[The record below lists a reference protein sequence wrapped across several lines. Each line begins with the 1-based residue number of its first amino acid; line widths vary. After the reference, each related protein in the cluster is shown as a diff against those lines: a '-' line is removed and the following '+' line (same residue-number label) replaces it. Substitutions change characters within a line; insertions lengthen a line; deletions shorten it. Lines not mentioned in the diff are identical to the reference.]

1 MKPSEATNLAQL
13 LAATADGGFA
23 IDAEG
28 RILVWNHAAENMLG
42 YTAREAVGRPCCDL
56 LMGHDDNGNRLCCRG
71 CYGRDLVRI
80 RDQVHNF
87 DMRTRTKAGSM
98 IWVNVSM
105 LMVSSDGIGDVTVHL
120 LRDVTATREILALIR
135 ERLSTAAQLVAAAPD
150 GQRCA
155 HPARARDSAHHFDR
169 PQHQGRRREAS
180 RQPGHRPQPRPEHP
194 GQARRSQPA
203 RGGGLRD
210 PAPPDLSPPP
220 EAGSGGLG
228 HRAAARLTL
237 QHDAVATG
245 HNLRRCSG

>member
-1 MKPSEATNLAQL
+1 MRVRSSLKPSEATNLAQL

-56 LMGHDDNGNRLCCRG
+56 LMGHEDNGNRLCCRG

-87 DMRTRTKAGSM
+87 DMRTRTKSGSM

-135 ERLSTAAQLVAAAPD
+135 ERLSTAAELVAAAPD
-150 GQRCA
+150 GN
-155 HPARARDSAHHFDR
+155 
-169 PQHQGRRREAS
+169 GTLTRRELEILRIISTGLNTKDAAEKLHVSPATVRNHVQNILGKLGAHS
-180 RQPGHRPQPRPEHP
+180 RLE
-194 GQARRSQPA
+194 
-203 RGGGLRD
+203 
-210 PAPPDLSPPP
+210 
-220 EAGSGGLG
+220 
-228 HRAAARLTL
+228 
-237 QHDAVATG
+237 AVAYATR
-245 HNLRRCSG
+245 HRLI

>member
-56 LMGHDDNGNRLCCRG
+56 LMGHEDNGNRLCCRG

-87 DMRTRTKAGSM
+87 DMRTRTKSGSM

-135 ERLSTAAQLVAAAPD
+135 ERLSTAAELVAAAPD
-150 GQRCA
+150 GNGTLTRRELEILRIISTGLNTKDAAEKLHVSPATVRNHVQNILGKLGA
-155 HPARARDSAHHFDR
+155 HSRLEAVAYAT
-169 PQHQGRRREAS
+169 RRR
-180 RQPGHRPQPRPEHP
+180 
-194 GQARRSQPA
+194 
-203 RGGGLRD
+203 LI
-210 PAPPDLSPPP
+210 
-220 EAGSGGLG
+220 
-228 HRAAARLTL
+228 
-237 QHDAVATG
+237 
-245 HNLRRCSG
+245 

>member
-56 LMGHDDNGNRLCCRG
+56 LMGHDDNGNRLCCPG
-71 CYGRDLVRI
+71 CYGRDLVRM

-98 IWVNVSM
+98 IWVNVST
-105 LMVSSDGIGDVTVHL
+105 LMVSSDGIGDMTVHL
-120 LRDVTATREILALIR
+120 LRDVTATREILALVR

-150 GQRCA
+150 GN
-155 HPARARDSAHHFDR
+155 SVLT
-169 PQHQGRRREAS
+169 RRELEILRIISTGLNTKDAAEKLHVSPATVRNHVQNILSKLGAHS
-180 RQPGHRPQPRPEHP
+180 RLE
-194 GQARRSQPA
+194 
-203 RGGGLRD
+203 
-210 PAPPDLSPPP
+210 
-220 EAGSGGLG
+220 
-228 HRAAARLTL
+228 
-237 QHDAVATG
+237 AVAYATR
-245 HNLRRCSG
+245 HRLI

>member
-56 LMGHDDNGNRLCCRG
+56 LMGHEDNGNRLCCRG

-135 ERLSTAAQLVAAAPD
+135 ERLSTAAELVAAAPD
-150 GQRCA
+150 GN
-155 HPARARDSAHHFDR
+155 
-169 PQHQGRRREAS
+169 GTLTRRELEILRIISTGLNTKDAAEKLHVSPATVRNHVQNILGKLGAHS
-180 RQPGHRPQPRPEHP
+180 RLE
-194 GQARRSQPA
+194 
-203 RGGGLRD
+203 
-210 PAPPDLSPPP
+210 
-220 EAGSGGLG
+220 
-228 HRAAARLTL
+228 
-237 QHDAVATG
+237 AVAYATR
-245 HNLRRCSG
+245 HRLI